1 MSSTTLASIFR
12 GEAKGIENFNKED
25 LNREISATLSEN
37 QLDKRLLALTDPK
50 AYQKAIKEEM
60 EKAKK
65 SAYDHYELVRKSY
78 EDAGLT
84 FDQSRALAIQ
94 SAKGVYQS
102 YLDTVRLNYPEVAS
116 GLYAIGMKAEADRA
130 AGSTGATPFSAMP
143 AGDILRL

>member
-1 MSSTTLASIFR
+1 MSSTAVASILR
-12 GEAKGIENFNKED
+12 GTTSLTQFNQDD

-37 QLDKRLLALTDPK
+37 QLDKRLLALTNPTK
-50 AYQKAIKEEM
+50 YQDLIKEEM
-60 EKAKK
+60 KKAKET
-65 SAYDHYELVRKSY
+65 AYTHYDLVRKSY

-102 YLDTVRLNYPEVAS
+102 YLDTVRLNYPEVAG

-130 AGSTGATPFSAMP
+130 GAGTGATPFSSMP